1 MKRFLSSLVLIPLVL
16 AMSLVPVVLSMALV
30 SVEKARAEAGI
41 NGGSNDRVQTT
52 KVEGLPSFAGL
63 VQKLKP
69 SVVNISTTSVLRTKG
84 FDFPSPFGEKDPF
97 EEFFK
102 GFFGEMPQQEFR
114 QQGLGSGFVVS
125 EDGYVVTNTHVID
138 KAKDIQVTLA
148 DGEKYEAKVIGRDSK
163 TDIALLKID
172 PRGRLQAIKF
182 GDSDK
187 LSIGDWVIAI
197 GNPFGLGH
205 TVTAGIVSAT
215 GRALGMGN
223 YDDFIQTD
231 APINPGNSGGPLF
244 DLNGDVIGVNSAIVA
259 GGQGIGFSIPSNM
272 VKNVVEQLETK
283 GKVVRGWLGVL
294 VQPVTPEIAESMN
307 LNEVGGALVADVT
320 PDSPAQKA
328 GIKRGDVVIGL
339 DGQRVGSVSDLTSKI
354 AMTSPGTNE
363 KLDMIREGKE
373 KEVTVKIGELPE
385 KIAGQVMREENYEQ
399 ESEERLGLSVE
410 EITPEIANQ
419 FNLAVEKGVV
429 VTDVAP
435 GSVADE
441 VGFRQGDVILE
452 INRRPIKSIKDYRN
466 EVNKLEKG
474 KSTLFLVKR
483 GENTIYAALKIQ
495 SENESS

>member
-69 SVVNISTTSVLRTKG
+69 SVVNISTTSVLRIKG

-385 KIAGQVMREENYEQ
+385 KIAGQGMREENYEQ

-483 GENTIYAALKIQ
+483 GENTIYAALKIE

>member
-1 MKRFLSSLVLIPLVL
+1 
-16 AMSLVPVVLSMALV
+16 
-30 SVEKARAEAGI
+30 
-41 NGGSNDRVQTT
+41 
-52 KVEGLPSFAGL
+52 
-63 VQKLKP
+63 
-69 SVVNISTTSVLRTKG
+69 
-84 FDFPSPFGEKDPF
+84 
-97 EEFFK
+97 
-102 GFFGEMPQQEFR
+102 
-114 QQGLGSGFVVS
+114 
-125 EDGYVVTNTHVID
+125 
-138 KAKDIQVTLA
+138 
-148 DGEKYEAKVIGRDSK
+148 
-163 TDIALLKID
+163 
-172 PRGRLQAIKF
+172 
-182 GDSDK
+182 
-187 LSIGDWVIAI
+187 
-197 GNPFGLGH
+197 
-205 TVTAGIVSAT
+205 
-215 GRALGMGN
+215 
-223 YDDFIQTD
+223 
-231 APINPGNSGGPLF
+231 
-244 DLNGDVIGVNSAIVA
+244 
-259 GGQGIGFSIPSNM
+259 
-272 VKNVVEQLETK
+272 
-283 GKVVRGWLGVL
+283 
-294 VQPVTPEIAESMN
+294 MN

-385 KIAGQVMREENYEQ
+385 KIAGQGMREENYEQ

-410 EITPEIANQ
+410 EITPEIADQ

-483 GENTIYAALKIQ
+483 GENTIYAALKIE